1 MITKIENAVLITDT
15 LETGKY
21 LYIEDDTITAVT
33 GAELP
38 CDRVIDAE
46 GLYVA
51 PGFIDIHTHGAGNY
65 DFADGTVEDV
75 WEAAKAHAK
84 YGTTTIYPTC
94 TSSSTEDTLQF
105 IENVKKAMEDN
116 RPGRPY
122 IAGSHLEGPYFA
134 QAMRGAQNPKYLKCP
149 EPAEYKHFLAVG
161 EGTVRRISF
170 APELDGTEALCEYLK
185 EQGVVAAFG
194 HTEGIY
200 EEIKPLIDKGCRLA
214 THLYSAMNT
223 VTRRNLY
230 RKLGAVET
238 AFLEKE
244 VTVELIADGCHLP
257 PELLQLVYQI
267 KGPERICMVTDSMR
281 GAGMGEGP
289 SVLGPKND
297 GMDCVIRDGVA
308 LLTDLSAFAG
318 SVATA
323 DRLVRVMHKQA
334 GIALTDCIRMMCTT
348 PAKVMGLTDRG
359 SLRPG
364 YKADLVFLD
373 EEIRVQ
379 KVLCA
384 GLELQESDTIEK

>member
-1 MITKIENAVLITDT
+1 
-15 LETGKY
+15 
-21 LYIEDDTITAVT
+21 
-33 GAELP
+33 
-38 CDRVIDAE
+38 
-46 GLYVA
+46 
-51 PGFIDIHTHGAGNY
+51 
-65 DFADGTVEDV
+65 
-75 WEAAKAHAK
+75 
-84 YGTTTIYPTC
+84 
-94 TSSSTEDTLQF
+94 
-105 IENVKKAMEDN
+105 
-116 RPGRPY
+116 
-122 IAGSHLEGPYFA
+122 
-134 QAMRGAQNPKYLKCP
+134 
-149 EPAEYKHFLAVG
+149 
-161 EGTVRRISF
+161 
-170 APELDGTEALCEYLK
+170 
-185 EQGVVAAFG
+185 
-194 HTEGIY
+194 
-200 EEIKPLIDKGCRLA
+200 
-214 THLYSAMNT
+214 
-223 VTRRNLY
+223 
-230 RKLGAVET
+230 
-238 AFLEKE
+238 
-244 VTVELIADGCHLP
+244 
-257 PELLQLVYQI
+257 
-267 KGPERICMVTDSMR
+267 MVTDSMR